1 MLCARKVGTVELVN
15 DFSRGFHNV
24 HCARRVRMA
33 AQRNLVV
40 TDQQLHF
47 LAIDRCYRR
56 VFDLTSH
63 MLPRL
68 IGVPWPGV
76 GQQHILE
83 LNKQRTFSSD
93 R

>member
-1 MLCARKVGTVELVN
+1 MLCAREVGTVELVD
-15 DFSRGFHNV
+15 DFSRGFHDV
-24 HCARRVRMA
+24 HCTRRVRMA
-33 AQRNLVV
+33 AQRHLVV
-40 TDQQLHF
+40 TDRQLHF

-68 IGVPWPGV
+68 IGVPWSGI
-76 GQQHILE
+76 GQQHILKLDE
-83 LNKQRTFSSD
+83 QRTSSFD